1 QAKDFALSFVGSP
14 FYADHVKGRQAESE
28 LRFYTCLPELGDIAV
43 EGVMDLIVFGDDYN
57 LVVDYKT
64 DRTKAPLIHKKQIT
78 TYVKVAEQ
86 LFGKKCYGVLYYL
99 RDGSLGDF
107 WDEDGNAVD
116 L

>member
-1 QAKDFALSFVGSP
+1 MA
-14 FYADHVKGRQAESE
+14 
-28 LRFYTCLPELGDIAV
+28 
-43 EGVMDLIVFGDDYN
+43 
-57 LVVDYKT
+57 

-78 TYVKVAEQ
+78 TYVKVARQ